1 MHTQFET
8 FLESINNKKPSE
20 SATRADEIEAE
31 DKEKGAPKIVAA
43 EDDLE
48 SDAVS
53 STSTETEE

>member
-1 MHTQFET
+1 MYTKFKT
-8 FLESINNKKPSE
+8 FLEAIDNKNNSE
-20 SATRADEIEAE
+20 LATRADEIEAE
-31 DKEKGAPKIVAA
+31 DKEKGVTKIIDA

>member
-1 MHTQFET
+1 MYTKFKT
-8 FLESINNKKPSE
+8 FLEAIDNKNNSE
-20 SATRADEIEAE
+20 HATRADEIEAE
-31 DKEKGAPKIVAA
+31 DKEKGVPKIIDA

>member
-1 MHTQFET
+1 MYTKFNL
-8 FLESINNKKPSE
+8 FLESIDIKNHSE
-20 SATRADEIEAE
+20 LATRADEIEAE
-31 DKEKGAPKIVAA
+31 DKEKGAPKIITA